1 MNALIRS
8 WLAAFVLLM
17 LAAGSAYAF
26 DINNASVDDLQQIK
40 GVGPVI
46 AKRIASEPAIPDAI
60 FAHSLA
66 DLQERVPGVGPQLA
80 ANLNEGGALP
90 KGKARQSSAGKSSPT
105 AKGKII
111 EVASIDKPGNTTT
124 GKTKASKLKS
134 SKTGSSRKKAQS
146 GSGRKSATKT
156 VHAAGKKSA
165 HTVTDKKTK

>member
-46 AKRIASEPAIPDAI
+46 AKRIASERRKGR
-60 FAHSLA
+60 FASLA